1 MLIVYLIL
9 DSEFLNTWVPFFAI
23 IIIATIV
30 VLAATNA
37 GANKV
42 KIQEQNRLKREEEK
56 QIKVD
61 NYNALKC
68 RFFCLN
74 GTPDKTIII
83 NELDIN
89 SEIHVYEEREKV
101 FILGK
106 EYSFSDIL
114 SCELNDDSRVIQGK
128 VASETKSNN
137 KNVIGRALVGAVVAG
152 PAGAIIGGA
161 TAKKHTE
168 HIQGKSFT
176 FHDYSVL
183 INVNSISEPII
194 RINTGRRKELAN
206 EIVGLMNV
214 IISRK

>member
-1 MLIVYLIL
+1 MLAISDSAIL
-9 DSEFLNTWVPFFAI
+9 I
-23 IIIATIV
+23 IIIVFVV
-30 VLAATNA
+30 VLIMILAQSNDKKARFL
-37 GANKV
+37 
-42 KIQEQNRLKREEEK
+42 QEQNRLKREEEK

-128 VASETKSNN
+128 VATETKSNN

-161 TAKKHTE
+161 TAKKHTK

>member
-1 MLIVYLIL
+1 MLAISDSAIL
-9 DSEFLNTWVPFFAI
+9 I
-23 IIIATIV
+23 IIIVFVV
-30 VLAATNA
+30 VLIMILAQSNDKKARFL
-37 GANKV
+37 
-42 KIQEQNRLKREEEK
+42 QEQNRLKREEEK

-128 VASETKSNN
+128 VATETKSNN

>member
-1 MLIVYLIL
+1 M
-9 DSEFLNTWVPFFAI
+9 
-23 IIIATIV
+23 
-30 VLAATNA
+30 
-37 GANKV
+37 
-42 KIQEQNRLKREEEK
+42 
-56 QIKVD
+56 
-61 NYNALKC
+61 
-68 RFFCLN
+68 
-74 GTPDKTIII
+74 
-83 NELDIN
+83 
-89 SEIHVYEEREKV
+89 
-101 FILGK
+101 
-106 EYSFSDIL
+106 
-114 SCELNDDSRVIQGK
+114 
-128 VASETKSNN
+128 
-137 KNVIGRALVGAVVAG
+137 AG

>member
-1 MLIVYLIL
+1 MLAISDSAIL
-9 DSEFLNTWVPFFAI
+9 I
-23 IIIATIV
+23 IIIVFVV
-30 VLAATNA
+30 VLIMTLAQSNDKKARFL
-37 GANKV
+37 
-42 KIQEQNRLKREEEK
+42 QEQNRLKREEEK

-128 VASETKSNN
+128 VATETKSNN